1 MPKYR
6 FPLEA
11 QDDYKGRVY
20 FTQII
25 EIPPKINT
33 SAFKRKEITSAG
45 PNNASVQSDELDL
58 LDMAKNVGSLFTGT
72 FTPGQTFRGQ
82 TVELYLP
89 PAQTIQDG
97 IEFDNAFSFGIGGEA
112 ARQAL
117 SRGESSILGAS
128 ASALMGTG
136 GIGQILSNLQD
147 PNIARVAA
155 AKVGS
160 MMGNTAGGVA
170 STVSQTALN
179 PNIRAVFKS
188 VRPREHSFSF
198 KFLPRSQAEAKQVEN
213 IIKWFRTEIYPESID
228 ITTGG
233 QRLPIGYK
241 FPNKFGIALRYGRK
255 NVGAQLLPCY
265 LRGMTTNYN
274 ATAMSFY
281 RDGQYSEIDLTL
293 DMIEFRTLDKD
304 DVRYGWNLY
313 GKNYKDFWEEFIAQ
327 LTKDEAEPV
336 YNTTGF

>member
-33 SAFKRKEITSAG
+33 AAFQKKETG
-45 PNNASVQSDELDL
+45 PPGQGAEGGIDFLQTLSNIGDIFS
-58 LDMAKNVGSLFTGT
+58 GT
-72 FTPGQTFRGQ
+72 FTPGQTFRGE

-89 PAQTIQDG
+89 PAQAIQDG
-97 IEFDNAFSFGIGGEA
+97 IEFDNAFSFGIAGEA
-112 ARQAL
+112 ARQSL
-117 SRGESSILGAS
+117 SGGQSSILGAS
-128 ASALMGTG
+128 VSALMGTG
-136 GIGQILSNLQD
+136 GIGSILSNLQD
-147 PNIARVAA
+147 PAIARVAA

-160 MMGNTAGGVA
+160 MMPGGRAGAVA

-188 VRPREHSFSF
+188 VRPREHSFTF
-198 KFLPRSQAEAKQVEN
+198 KFLPRSEAEAKQVEN
-213 IIKWFRTEIYPESID
+213 IIKWFRTELYPESID
-228 ITTGG
+228 IRAGG
-233 QRLPIGYK
+233 ARLPVGYK
-241 FPNKFGIALRYGRK
+241 FPNKFGIAMRYGKK

-274 ATAMSFY
+274 ATAMAFY

-293 DMIEFRTLDKD
+293 DMIEFRTLDKE

-313 GKNYKDFWEEFIAQ
+313 GKNYKDFWEEFWEMIMPDNDYDGG
-327 LTKDEAEPV
+327 T
-336 YNTTGF
+336 

>member
-25 EIPPKINT
+25 EVPPKINT
-33 SAFKRKEITSAG
+33 SAFKKKQIEIPAG
-45 PNNASVQSDELDL
+45 PAGTTIDGNDVDFEATSTASNALGML
-58 LDMAKNVGSLFTGT
+58 TGT
-72 FTPGQTFRGQ
+72 FSPGQTFRGE

-97 IEFDNAFSFGIGGEA
+97 IEFDNAFSFGIAGEA
-112 ARQAL
+112 ARQSL

-128 ASALMGTG
+128 ASALLGTG
-136 GIGQILSNLQD
+136 GIGSILSNLQD
-147 PNIARVAA
+147 PAIARVAA

-170 STVSQTALN
+170 STVGQTALN

-198 KFLPRSQAEAKQVEN
+198 KFLPRSEAEAKQIEN
-213 IIKWFRTEIYPESID
+213 IIKWFRTELYPESID
-228 ITTGG
+228 IAAGG

-241 FPNKFGIALRYGRK
+241 FPNKFGIALRYGSK

-313 GKNYKDFWEEFIAQ
+313 GKNYKDFWEEF
-327 LTKDEAEPV
+327 LEGLEKYFEEAD
-336 YNTTGF
+336 

>member
-313 GKNYKDFWEEFIAQ
+313 GKNYKDFWEEF
-327 LTKDEAEPV
+327 LEGLEKYFEGGND
-336 YNTTGF
+336 

>member
-25 EIPPKINT
+25 EVPPKINT
-33 SAFKRKEITSAG
+33 SAFQKKEVG
-45 PNNASVQSDELDL
+45 NNPNNTEGGIDFLE
-58 LDMAKNVGSLFTGT
+58 SLNNIGDIFSGT
-72 FTPGQTFRGQ
+72 FTPGQTFRGE

-89 PAQTIQDG
+89 PAQAIQDG
-97 IEFDNAFSFGIGGEA
+97 IEFDNSFSFGIAGEA
-112 ARQAL
+112 ARQSL
-117 SRGESSILGAS
+117 SGGQSSILGAS
-128 ASALMGTG
+128 VSALMGTG
-136 GIGQILSNLQD
+136 GIGSILSNLQD

-160 MMGNTAGGVA
+160 MMPGGRAGAVA
-170 STVSQTALN
+170 STVTQTALN

-188 VRPREHSFSF
+188 VRPREHSFTF
-198 KFLPRSQAEAKQVEN
+198 KFLPRSEAEAKQIEN
-213 IIKWFRTEIYPESID
+213 IIKWFRTELYPESID
-228 ITTGG
+228 ISAGG
-233 QRLPIGYK
+233 NRLPVGYK
-241 FPNKFGIALRYGRK
+241 FPNKFGIAMRYGKK

-293 DMIEFRTLDKD
+293 DMIEFRTLDKE

-313 GKNYKDFWEEFIAQ
+313 GKNYKDFWEEFWEMIFPENDYDGG
-327 LTKDEAEPV
+327 T
-336 YNTTGF
+336 

>member
-33 SAFKRKEITSAG
+33 SAFKRKQIAIPAG
-45 PNNASVQSDELDL
+45 PEGTTIDGDEVDFEETSIVDNAL
-58 LDMAKNVGSLFTGT
+58 GIFTGK
-72 FTPGQTFRGQ
+72 FSPGETFRGE

-97 IEFDNAFSFGIGGEA
+97 VEFDNAFSFGIAGEA
-112 ARQAL
+112 ARQSL
-117 SRGESSILGAS
+117 SRGENSILGAS
-128 ASALMGTG
+128 ASALLGTG

-155 AKVGS
+155 AKVGA
-160 MMGNTAGGVA
+160 MMPGGRAGAVT
-170 STVSQTALN
+170 STISQTALN

-198 KFLPRSQAEAKQVEN
+198 KFLPRSEAEAKQIEN
-213 IIKWFRTEIYPESID
+213 IIKWFRTELYPESID
-228 ITTGG
+228 IAAGG

-241 FPNKFGIALRYGRK
+241 FPNKFGIALRYGNK

-313 GKNYKDFWEEFIAQ
+313 GKNYKDFWEEF
-327 LTKDEAEPV
+327 LDGVKKYFEGGND
-336 YNTTGF
+336 

>member
-25 EIPPKINT
+25 EVPPKINT
-33 SAFKRKEITSAG
+33 AAFKKKEVTTFIGGSQATVTTNEVDIEKTSAAS
-45 PNNASVQSDELDL
+45 NAYRFL
-58 LDMAKNVGSLFTGT
+58 TGT
-72 FTPGQTFRGQ
+72 FTPGQTFRGE

-97 IEFDNAFSFGIGGEA
+97 IEFDNAFSFGIAGEA
-112 ARQAL
+112 ARQSL

-128 ASALMGTG
+128 ASALLGTG
-136 GIGQILSNLQD
+136 GIGSILSNLQD
-147 PNIARVAA
+147 PAIARVAA
-155 AKVGS
+155 AKVGA
-160 MMGNTAGGVA
+160 MMPGGRAGAVT
-170 STVSQTALN
+170 STISQTALN

-198 KFLPRSQAEAKQVEN
+198 KFLPRSEAEAKQIEN
-213 IIKWFRTEIYPESID
+213 IIKWFRTELYPESID
-228 ITTGG
+228 IAAGG

-241 FPNKFGIALRYGRK
+241 FPNKFGIALRYGSK

-313 GKNYKDFWEEFIAQ
+313 GKNYKDFWEEF
-327 LTKDEAEPV
+327 LEGLEKYFEGGND
-336 YNTTGF
+336 

>member
-45 PNNASVQSDELDL
+45 PNNAAIQSDELDL
-58 LDMAKNVGSLFTGT
+58 LDMAKNVGSLFSGK
-72 FTPGQTFRGQ
+72 FVPGQTFRGQ

-198 KFLPRSQAEAKQVEN
+198 KFLPRSRAEAKQVEN

-327 LTKDEAEPV
+327 LTKEESEP
-336 YNTTGF
+336 YSTTAF

>member
-33 SAFKRKEITSAG
+33 AAFKKKEVTTFIGGSQATVTTDDVDFEATST
-45 PNNASVQSDELDL
+45 ASNIANIV
-58 LDMAKNVGSLFTGT
+58 TGK
-72 FTPGQTFRGQ
+72 FSPGQTFRGE

-97 IEFDNAFSFGIGGEA
+97 VEFDNAFSFGIAGEA
-112 ARQAL
+112 ARQTL

-128 ASALMGTG
+128 ASALLGTG

-160 MMGNTAGGVA
+160 MMPGGRAGAVT
-170 STVSQTALN
+170 STISQTALN

-198 KFLPRSQAEAKQVEN
+198 KFLPRSEAEAKQIEN
-213 IIKWFRTEIYPESID
+213 IIKWFRTELYPESID
-228 ITTGG
+228 IAAGG

-241 FPNKFGIALRYGRK
+241 FPNKFGIALRYGNK

-313 GKNYKDFWEEFIAQ
+313 GKNYKDFWEEF
-327 LTKDEAEPV
+327 LDGVKKYFEGGND
-336 YNTTGF
+336 

>member
-33 SAFKRKEITSAG
+33 SAFKRKEVEGGGPAG
-45 PNNASVQSDELDL
+45 QGGRVTDELDL
-58 LDMAKNVGSLFTGT
+58 LSMAKNVGSLFTGT
-72 FTPGQTFRGQ
+72 FSPGQTFRGQ

-97 IEFDNAFSFGIGGEA
+97 IEFDNAFSFGVGGEA

-198 KFLPRSQAEAKQVEN
+198 KFLPRSRAEAKQVEN

-293 DMIEFRTLDKD
+293 DMREFRTLDKD

-327 LTKDEAEPV
+327 LTKEESEP
-336 YNTTGF
+336 YSTTAF